1 MAVLD
6 HLQAGGE
13 NVLLIDSDTS
23 NPDVWKAY
31 HEVVQSELVN
41 LDEADGWIQ
50 LVNLCD
56 EHRDSTVVLNT
67 AARNNQG
74 VSAYG
79 VMLHNTLAELESQL
93 VTLWANNRSRSGP
106 TLHTALRM
114 KRTKLEADL
123 RGARAGRPG

>member
-1 MAVLD
+1 MAKRIYLVGGSKGGVGKSLVSMAVLD

-56 EHRDSTVVLNT
+56 EHRDATVVLNT
-67 AARNNQG
+67 AE
-74 VSAYG
+74 
-79 VMLHNTLAELESQL
+79 TLL
-93 VTLWANNRSRSGP
+93 P
-106 TLHTALRM
+106 
-114 KRTKLEADL
+114 
-123 RGARAGRPG
+123 